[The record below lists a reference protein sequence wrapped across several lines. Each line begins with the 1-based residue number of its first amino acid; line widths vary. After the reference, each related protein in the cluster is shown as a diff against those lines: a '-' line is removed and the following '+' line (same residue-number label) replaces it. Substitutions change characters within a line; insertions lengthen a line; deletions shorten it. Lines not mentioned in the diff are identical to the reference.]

1 MKFFSKYANLQVL
14 LPDGKKIRFN
24 KGMCDA
30 SKEEEKELK
39 KLPSFGATLWC
50 DEPKKK

>member
-24 KGMCDA
+24 KGMYDA